1 MELGN
6 LSQETFSYKDYHRF
20 NDNTFVLVIRDEE
33 FPNSNLLSILYYDN
47 GNIKDIDR
55 YEMGEKILA
64 TRNTYMDLAPLSE
77 RFSLQ
82 QLGKIS
88 YGSIIGNDKYHEG
101 SSFPMC
107 ITFHTNINP
116 LNENEI
122 IEIFEG
128 SIREENAVLTLAE
141 ISLMPLVK
149 DFYIGTSNVF
159 FVLEDSFL
167 KGPFKIKQIDVSGHL
182 IIEKSYWKPFGKYE
196 ITDKTYVEFK
206 ANSITRRI
214 IIPNVNELSLLEEE
228 DFITDIELINK
239 LETHI
244 SKTPDLYSIE
254 HLSDSLDV
262 IKRIS
267 IIDIKDNSKNRD
279 RLLKILKD
287 KEQDIVLNLEIS
299 KIIPELTNIK
309 EQIDSLEKKKLSLN
323 NEIELVEKA
332 KIDKDQKII
341 ELEDKITSL
350 KVEIDNLNKQIEDIK
365 KYKEEKLK
373 TERLE
378 LEDQITELEKV
389 KMSMDSDIQL
399 EKEAKMQ
406 SIKELEVT
414 IKYLENKESSLKAG
428 LNTLQEEFSNEQK
441 SAHQKLKDLLIQN
454 QHYNILSG
462 REFITLDKEHSK
474 EYESYELQKDFEN
487 IERLTCYQNIKKD
500 ITEILSK
507 SNRKLE
513 SHFIDN
519 LLISIHQNTLTLL
532 AGLPGTGK
540 TSLIRLLINILA
552 PKDRIREIAV
562 GRGWSSQ
569 KDLIGFYNPLSSRF
583 HPSQTNLYS
592 LLEQLN
598 WEWSNKT
605 YLHSP
610 LAYVLLDEANLS
622 PLEHYWSVF
631 YNLTDSSATE
641 QDGLKINL
649 GGAES
654 VEYPNNLRF
663 IGTINY
669 DQTTEELSPRV
680 VDRANII
687 KMDQNKMLDISRLN
701 INEVKNLDISL
712 KECIDIFEL
721 IDFGNEQNIELDD
734 DFETKFN
741 VIRKKFEELRICI
754 SPRVQIA
761 IKKYCKVAKTVMYE
775 QNKPMDYCIA
785 QRLLPLIRIQGGNT
799 RQKLKEL
806 KSILDENKYDISSK
820 ILGEIIQIGE
830 EGEVFQDNFD
840 YFLTLSHV

>member
-33 FPNSNLLSILYYDN
+33 YPNSNLLSILYYEN

-64 TRNTYMDLAPLSE
+64 TKNTRMDIAPLSE

-82 QLGKIS
+82 QLGKVS
-88 YGSIIGNDKYHEG
+88 YGNIIPNDKYHDG
-101 SSFPMC
+101 SSFPKC
-107 ITFHTNINP
+107 ITFHTNVNP

-128 SIREENAVLTLAE
+128 SIREENAALTLSE

-159 FVLEDSFL
+159 FVLENSFL

-196 ITDKTYVEFK
+196 ITNKTYVEFE

-228 DFITDIELINK
+228 DFITDMELINK

-254 HLSDSLDV
+254 HLSNSLDV
-262 IKRIS
+262 IRRIS
-267 IIDIKDNSKNRD
+267 IIDIKENNKNGD
-279 RLLKILKD
+279 RLLKILRN
-287 KEQDIVLNLEIS
+287 KEQDIILNLEIS

-323 NEIELVEKA
+323 NEIELIQKA

-341 ELEDKITSL
+341 GLEDKITSL
-350 KVEIDNLNKQIEDIK
+350 KVDIDNLN

-378 LEDQITELEKV
+378 LEDQIAELEKV
-389 KMSMDSDIQL
+389 KMSMDSDIEI
-399 EKEAKMQ
+399 EKESKRQ
-406 SIKELEVT
+406 DISGLEAN
-414 IKYLENKESSLKAG
+414 IKYLESRESSLKAG
-428 LNTLQEEFSNEQK
+428 LETLQKEFSNEQK
-441 SAHQKLKDLLIQN
+441 SAHQKLKELLIQN

-462 REFITLDKEHSK
+462 REFATSDKEHNR
-474 EYESYELQKDFEN
+474 EFESYALQKDFEN
-487 IERLTCYQNIKKD
+487 IEKLACYQNIKKD

-649 GGAES
+649 GGSES
-654 VEYPNNLRF
+654 MEYPNNLRF

-701 INEVKNLDISL
+701 MNEIKNLDISL
-712 KECIDIFEL
+712 KECINIFEL
-721 IDFGNEQNIELDD
+721 IDFGEEQNIELDD
-734 DFETKFN
+734 DFEAKFN

-785 QRLLPLIRIQGGNT
+785 QRLLPLIRIQGVNAK
-799 RQKLKEL
+799 QKLKEL

-820 ILGEIIQIGE
+820 ILSEIIQIGE
-830 EGEVFQDNFD
+830 EGEIFQDNFD